1 MVIFVNYK
9 ISFQIYNT
17 LSESV
22 SKKSKPFFKKMLP
35 IKNIDNSWT
44 IFIDRDGVINHEKH
58 LDYIH
63 TWDEFVFYEGVK
75 DAIKIFAEVF
85 NRVVVVTNQ
94 KGVGKGLTKLEDLNT
109 IHANMKA
116 AIEEAGGR
124 IDAIYFCAD
133 LNEDSPNRKPNPG
146 MGLMAKND
154 FPEIDFN
161 KAIMIGNTISDM
173 EFGRNLG
180 VHTVFLPTTRPDVDL
195 NDQRIDLVTDSL
207 RSFSELL

>member
-1 MVIFVNYK
+1 MIFVNYK

-195 NDQRIDLVTDSL
+195 NDKRIDLVTDSL

>member
-1 MVIFVNYK
+1 MIFVNYK

-124 IDAIYFCAD
+124 IDAIYFCTD

-180 VHTVFLPTTRPDVDL
+180 VHTVFLPTTRPDVDI

>member
-1 MVIFVNYK
+1 
-9 ISFQIYNT
+9 
-17 LSESV
+17 
-22 SKKSKPFFKKMLP
+22 MLP

-180 VHTVFLPTTRPDVDL
+180 VHTVFLPTTRPDVDI

>member
-1 MVIFVNYK
+1 MIFVNYK

-124 IDAIYFCAD
+124 IDAIYFCTD